1 MMINDETIP
10 AGNHEIHN
18 GFVAGGAA
26 IVCTRRD
33 RCVLA
38 GMAFDRDTLCSD
50 VHCRIGDDEAEP
62 GASAKATKRKRR
74 TA

>member
-26 IVCTRRD
+26 IVCARRE

-38 GMAFDRDTLCSD
+38 GMAFDRDTLYSD
-50 VHCRIGDDEAEP
+50 VHRRSVNDEVES
-62 GASAKATKRKRR
+62 GAVAKAVER
-74 TA
+74 